1 MTEIAPGHEKPR
13 LTKSREL
20 IIAVSIV
27 LTQFVQMIPFGAGIT
42 AAVAIGKDLGADQY
56 ASAWIAASY
65 PLTQGAYVLMGGRL
79 GQIYGHKNVLM
90 AAGAWW
96 VILTLISGFT
106 RNLVALCTLRGLT
119 GIGGA
124 FMVPNS
130 LALLTITFPPGRMRN
145 ITVSMF
151 GAMAPVGAAGG
162 SIWPGIFV
170 QLTPWKYLFIFL
182 SLLGAVAFTVFFFVV
197 PSEGEPFDKGAPVD
211 WVGAYLATT
220 GLVLFNFVWNQAP
233 SVGWDEPYEY
243 TLLIVSVLHLA
254 AFIVWERNIA
264 KVPIL
269 PFDIW
274 TAPSFAPM
282 IVAAFIT
289 FMAVGVVIWYIS
301 IWEYTIRGYTIVL
314 LGASYSTLAV
324 CGTGAAFASGRAIRI
339 IPAQHIMAI
348 GAVATAVSNILLAT
362 MPTQQTYWAQVF
374 PALICLAFGPDFIF
388 TAAQIIASNAVKR
401 RHQGIAGSL
410 VGTVA
415 SYGMSTGIGFA
426 STVEVYTNDH
436 GKDRIQGFRHALYL
450 GTGMAGLAALI
461 ALVFVRIPKDIREGW
476 DEDDNPNARPVVATA
491 IEVTPE

>member
-1 MTEIAPGHEKPR
+1 MTATTTEHEKPQ
-13 LTKSREL
+13 LSKSREL
-20 IIAVSIV
+20 IVAVAIV

-90 AAGAWW
+90 VAGVWW
-96 VILTLISGFT
+96 VILTLVSGFT
-106 RNLVALCTLRGLT
+106 RNLIALCTLRGLT

-124 FMVPNS
+124 FMLPNS

-145 ITVSMF
+145 ITVSLF

-162 SIWPGIFV
+162 SIWPGLFV

-182 SLLGAVAFTVFFFVV
+182 SLLGAVIFTVFFFVV
-197 PSEGEPFDKGAPVD
+197 PSEGEPFDKGAALD
-211 WVGAYLATT
+211 WVGAYLGTT

-243 TLLIVSVLHLA
+243 ALLFVSVLHLA
-254 AFIVWERNIA
+254 GFIIWERNIA

-282 IVAAFIT
+282 IAAAFIT

-301 IWEYTIRGYTIVL
+301 IWEYQIRGYTLLL

-324 CGTGAAFASGRAIRI
+324 CGAGAAFASGKAIRI
-339 IPAQHIMAI
+339 LPAQYIMVI

-362 MPTQQTYWAQVF
+362 MPAHQTYWAQVF

-415 SYGMSTGIGFA
+415 SYGMSTGLGVA
-426 STVEVYTNDH
+426 STVEVYTNGH
-436 GKDRIQGFRHALYL
+436 GKKQIQGFRHALYL
-450 GTGMAGLAALI
+450 GVGMASLAAII
-461 ALVFVRIPKDIREGW
+461 ALMSVRIPKDTREGW
-476 DEDDNPNARPVVATA
+476 DEDDDPDPRPEETRA
-491 IEVTPE
+491 EVTQ